1 MIKVYI
7 ADVSENCLN
16 AAIYPDERAEEIR
29 KVTNAELKKQK
40 ISCWKLLEAA
50 LCDCTEYGVK
60 QLNFKKSE
68 SGKWICDKL
77 CFSLAHTDGQV
88 AVALSDKSVGVDI
101 ESFDAFKNRNAKR
114 LSSKILCNGE
124 KADSEGELIAFW
136 TQKESIY
143 KREGSGAF
151 IPDKI
156 RVADYTVR
164 TFENGG
170 YCVSV
175 CSDDQEL
182 DTITINKIK
191 L

>member
-1 MIKVYI
+1 MIGVYL
-7 ADVSENCLN
+7 ADECKNCFN
-16 AAIYPDERAEEIR
+16 GVIYPDERAEEID
-29 KVTNAELKKQK
+29 KVKNTKLKKQK
-40 ISCWKLLEAA
+40 ISSWKLLGVAVR
-50 LCDCTEYGVK
+50 DCFGYDVK
-60 QLNFKKSE
+60 QLNFKKTE
-68 SGKWICDKL
+68 NGKWICDKL

-124 KADSEGELIAFW
+124 KADSESELIALW
-136 TQKESIY
+136 TGKESVF

-151 IPDKI
+151 TPDKI

-175 CSDDQEL
+175 CSDDKEL
-182 DTITINKIK
+182 DNITINKIK